1 MDPERK
7 NPRFTLI
14 ELLVVIAIIA
24 ILAAMLMPAL
34 QQARERARSTSCLS
48 NTRQMGAAQAMY
60 ADASEGR
67 IFCYGGGKNWYQGTM
82 SATFW
87 HEPLT
92 HNKYLNTNIVVCPAL
107 APFKYIRVE
116 QRGFCFGCVYVK
128 PEANIK
134 LPAFQYDTV
143 TTNTLTI
150 FTKAVKRPSEFLILG
165 DDVNVGDAVTSYGT
179 PGQHGTMHL
188 FSTTKTAP
196 HMRHANRANFSFV
209 DGHAAA
215 RNFQEYGNSAKLM
228 FEGQAATFNYYAGD
242 VPVIESAIRQIT
254 P

>member
-7 NPRFTLI
+7 NSRFTLI

-48 NTRQMGAAQAMY
+48 NSRQMGSAQAMY
-60 ADASEGR
+60 ADANEGR

-92 HNKYLNTNIVVCPAL
+92 HNKYLSTNLIVCPAL
-107 APFKYIRVE
+107 APFRYIRVE
-116 QRGFCFGCVYVK
+116 QRGFCFGCIYVK
-128 PEANIK
+128 PESDPK
-134 LPAFQYDTV
+134 LQTFQFDT
-143 TTNTLTI
+143 TTTSTLTI
-150 FTKAVKRPSEFLILG
+150 FTKAVKRPSEFFVLG

-228 FEGQAATFNYYAGD
+228 FEGKAATFNYYAGD
-242 VPVIESAIRQIT
+242 VPVIESAIRQVT